1 MSDSGYSLEVLE
13 RSPRH
18 QVHVVHPVRRRY
30 WVHALLFLATVF
42 STLIVGARL
51 EYNFSSGA
59 PQFSTDDDF
68 LPFQWTLHQPSRLL
82 LGIPFAASLLSILL
96 AHEMG
101 HFLYARRH
109 HVYATLPYFLPAPT
123 VIGTFGAFI
132 RIRSPIPNR
141 TALMDIGIAGPIAGF
156 LVALPLLVA
165 SLVLST
171 PLDHASGIPVG
182 LPLVFQMFWKLLHPF
197 SAVPLSHMN
206 LHPMAL
212 AVWVGMLATALNLL
226 PAGQLDGG
234 HIVYSTFPKFH
245 RTATRLTALALVPM
259 GIFLW
264 EGWLLWSFVLLLPWM
279 RHPPVPVLPGI
290 GRSRKMLGMAAL
302 LMFVLSLPLVPFAGH
317 SPWEQVRP
325 WVLKHLALQSSS
337 TQALQEL
344 EMKFAQALAG
354 TVHY

>member
-1 MSDSGYSLEVLE
+1 MPDSGYSLEVLDP
-13 RSPRH
+13 SPRH
-18 QVHVVHPVRRRY
+18 QVHFVYPLRRRY
-30 WVHALLFLATVF
+30 WLHALLFLATIF
-42 STLIVGARL
+42 STLIVGARFQ
-51 EYNFSSGA
+51 YNFTSAA

-68 LPFQWTLHQPSRLL
+68 LPFLWTLQKPSRLL
-82 LGIPFAASLLSILL
+82 LGIPFTASLLSILL

-109 HVYATLPYFLPAPT
+109 HVYATLPFFLPAPT

-141 TALMDIGIAGPIAGF
+141 AALMDIGIAGPIAGF
-156 LVALPLLVA
+156 VVAIPLLVA

-171 PLDHASGIPVG
+171 PLNHDSGSPIG
-182 LPLVFQMFWKLLHPF
+182 LPLIFQMFWKMLHPH
-197 SAVPLSHMN
+197 SAITLSQMN

-234 HIVYSTFPKFH
+234 HIVYATLPKFH
-245 RTATRLTALALVPM
+245 RTATRLTALALLPM

-264 EGWLLWSFVLLLPWM
+264 EGWLLWSFVLFLPWM
-279 RHPPVPVLPGI
+279 RHPPVSDLPGI

-302 LMFVLSLPLVPFAGH
+302 VMFVLSLPPVPFAGH

-325 WVLKHLALQSSS
+325 WVLKHLGSRSSS
-337 TQALQEL
+337 TP
-344 EMKFAQALAG
+344 
-354 TVHY
+354 